1 MHFGG
6 LKFWGA
12 LNMWGLLLLLVLL
25 PLVVGACASTPSSM
39 SQLQPEKRGE
49 VLMARASNPTP
60 QPAAKPDPLELCTQ
74 VDDQEL
80 QTMRGCYNDFY
91 YFNYQFDITAGANP
105 QVNVQFT
112 ADVPEGQLNNMSTQP
127 NMVSFNNGSVQYQ
140 AGVGGD
146 LGSGNGFYQVVTVAA
161 SNTMVIANTDINITV
176 DQATSLIP
184 SINIFSIP
192 TLSGIK

>member
-1 MHFGG
+1 MHPGG

-12 LNMWGLLLLLVLL
+12 LNMWGLLLLVLL

-39 SQLQPEKRGE
+39 SQLQPEKPGE

-80 QTMRGCYNDFY
+80 QTMRGCYNEFY
-91 YFNYQFDITAGANP
+91 YFGYQMDITAGSNPSVLVAYTAN
-105 QVNVQFT
+105 
-112 ADVPEGQLNNMSTQP
+112 VPEGQAPTITGNMMTYRSP
-127 NMVSFNNGSVQYQ
+127 DGEVAFQ
-140 AGVGGD
+140 AGMGD
-146 LGSGNGFYQVVTVAA
+146 PSIQSGFASMVTVAGTGNTVISE
-161 SNTMVIANTDINITV
+161 SNIRIIVPN
-176 DQATSLIP
+176 ATTLTP
-184 SINIFSIP
+184 SINIFSAP